1 VASSHPAVLAGARAA
16 IASLLD
22 SDRPRIL
29 VGIAGPPAA
38 GKSTL
43 AGTLATALRAEYGPD
58 ASVAVPMDG
67 FHLANAELA
76 RLGLADRKGA
86 PETFDAAGF
95 AALLR
100 RLREPVDGEVVYAP
114 EYSRVL
120 HESIGSAIPVPAAV
134 RVVVVEGN
142 YLLLPRP
149 PWDAVRATLD
159 LVLYLEAPAPAL
171 VDAGARAGGG
181 DGLGGAQRR
190 GQRGADRRYPPLRRR
205 HPLSPVISGSLAPL
219 LGAALAGVRRTPCA
233 RCQRRGRG
241 SRGLRRRRQR
251 DWRADSSAT

>member
-16 IASLLD
+16 MASLLG
-22 SDRPRIL
+22 SDRARIL

-43 AGTLATALRAEYGPD
+43 AGTLAASLREEFGPG

-76 RLGLADRKGA
+76 RLGLEDRKGA

-100 RLREPVDGEVVYAP
+100 RLRTPADGEVVYAP

-120 HESIGSAIPVPAAV
+120 HESIGGAIPIPAAV
-134 RVVVVEGN
+134 RVIVVEGN

-149 PWDAVRATLD
+149 PWDAVRAALD
-159 LVLYLEAPAPAL
+159 LALYLEAPAPAR
-171 VDAGARAGGG
+171 VDA
-181 DGLGGAQRR
+181 LIRR
-190 GQRGADRRYPPLRRR
+190 QM
-205 HPLSPVISGSLAPL
+205 
-219 LGAALAGVRRTPCA
+219 
-233 RCQRRGRG
+233 
-241 SRGLRRRRQR
+241 SRGLAHLDALDWVERSDEVNAALIAGTRRF
-251 DWRADSSAT
+251 ADVVLSRP

>member
-1 VASSHPAVLAGARAA
+1 VASSHPAVLAGARTA
-16 IASLLD
+16 IASLLS

-43 AGTLATALRAEYGPD
+43 AGTLAASLRGEFGPG

-76 RLGLADRKGA
+76 RLGLEDRKGA

-100 RLREPVDGEVVYAP
+100 RLCAPADGEVVYAP

-120 HESIGSAIPVPAAV
+120 HESIGGAIPVPAAV

-149 PWDAVRATLD
+149 PWDAVRAVLD
-159 LVLYLEAPAPAL
+159 VALYLEAPDPAR
-171 VDAGARAGGG
+171 VDA
-181 DGLGGAQRR
+181 LIRR
-190 GQRGADRRYPPLRRR
+190 QM
-205 HPLSPVISGSLAPL
+205 
-219 LGAALAGVRRTPCA
+219 
-233 RCQRRGRG
+233 
-241 SRGLRRRRQR
+241 SRGLAHLDALDWVERSDEVNAALIAGTRRF
-251 DWRADSSAT
+251 ADVVLSRP

>member
-16 IASLLD
+16 ITSLLE

-43 AGTLATALRAEYGPD
+43 AGTLVAALRAEFGPA
-58 ASVAVPMDG
+58 ASVVVPMDG

-86 PETFDAAGF
+86 PETFDGVGF

-100 RLREPVDGEVVYAP
+100 RLREPVPGEVVYAP

-120 HESIGSAIPVPAAV
+120 HESIGGAIPVPVAV

-149 PWDAVRATLD
+149 PWDAVRASLD
-159 LVLYLEAPAPAL
+159 LVLYLEAPAPAR
-171 VDAGARAGGG
+171 VDA
-181 DGLGGAQRR
+181 LIRR
-190 GQRGADRRYPPLRRR
+190 QL
-205 HPLSPVISGSLAPL
+205 
-219 LGAALAGVRRTPCA
+219 
-233 RCQRRGRG
+233 
-241 SRGLRRRRQR
+241 SRGLARVAAVDWVERSDEVNAALIAGTRRY
-251 DWRADSSAT
+251 ADVILTRP

>member
-1 VASSHPAVLAGARAA
+1 VASSHPAVVAGARAA

-22 SDRPRIL
+22 SDRERIL

-43 AGTLATALRAEYGPD
+43 AGTLAASLRGEFGPD

-76 RLGLADRKGA
+76 RLDLEDRKGA

-95 AALLR
+95 AALLQ
-100 RLREPVDGEVVYAP
+100 RLRAPAQGEVVYAP

-120 HESIGSAIPVPAAV
+120 HESIGGAIPVPATV
-134 RVVVVEGN
+134 RVIVVEGN

-149 PWDAVRATLD
+149 PWDAVRAALD
-159 LVLYLEAPAPAL
+159 LVLYLDAPDHAR
-171 VDAGARAGGG
+171 VDA
-181 DGLGGAQRR
+181 LIRR
-190 GQRGADRRYPPLRRR
+190 QM
-205 HPLSPVISGSLAPL
+205 
-219 LGAALAGVRRTPCA
+219 
-233 RCQRRGRG
+233 
-241 SRGLRRRRQR
+241 SRGLHQVAAVDWVERSDEVNAALIAGTRRF
-251 DWRADSSAT
+251 ADVVLARP